1 MSNKTSENYLDN
13 LLDSITDMGSK
24 KKTPEPETISPDVS
38 LESGKMSDDEFFRD
52 FEAELESDS
61 YKDYFADFEHELEE
75 EQNSQLEIPTE
86 KSGVPDDIS
95 SILKGIEDN
104 SGGAEEIPDMPEPTI
119 STPEE
124 MLAGLG
130 ESEPEQEDIPVVE
143 EAPVMQEI
151 PEAPQLQMTDAG
163 EPDLS
168 GEGEEDLLAM
178 LSKSG
183 DLGDIG
189 DMLSDDPNKAPLG
202 DTDEFEQFA
211 RAQMEQQEQE
221 TEVATPDAG
230 EEPSGKKKKKKPK
243 KEKVKKEK
251 AKKDSGADDKES
263 FTDRLKK
270 LLFGE
275 EEAEDAPAG
284 MSEGVLLSDENADIL
299 SAIEAEEKGKA
310 AKPKKEKKKKEKKP
324 KGPKPKKP
332 PKPQKPSKPKK
343 EKPPKEKDHTPPLPK
358 GPVIMIAVMVV
369 SMTLFVMLG
378 TNLLSYSAAV
388 TKAKNAYSQSDY
400 TAAYQQLQGEKIA
413 FKDEALYNKLS
424 VLAAVSSEY
433 DAYLTFADYGSA
445 DMAFDSLICAAGR
458 YDLNLKTA
466 VEFECTDELDGLRQK
481 IAETLADKYGMDMNE
496 AIEMYNQRNRTEYTI
511 ILHRKMRALGLE

>member
-13 LLDSITDMGSK
+13 LLDSITDMDSK
-24 KKTPEPETISPDVS
+24 KKTPEPETLSPDVS
-38 LESGKMSDDEFFRD
+38 LGSDKISDDEFLRD

-61 YKDYFADFEHELEE
+61 YKDYFAEFERELEE

-119 STPEE
+119 GTPEE

-130 ESEPEQEDIPVVE
+130 ENEPEQADIPVAE
-143 EAPVMQEI
+143 EAPVM
-151 PEAPQLQMTDAG
+151 PETPAEPQLQMTDAG

-168 GEGEEDLLAM
+168 GKGEEDLLAM

-183 DLGDIG
+183 DFGDIG
-189 DMLSDDPNKAPLG
+189 DMLSNDPNKAPLG

-211 RAQMEQQEQE
+211 RAQMEQQERE
-221 TEVATPDAG
+221 TEADTPDAG
-230 EEPSGKKKKKKPK
+230 ETLSGKKKKKKL
-243 KEKVKKEK
+243 KKEK
-251 AKKDSGADDKES
+251 AQKDSGADDKES
-263 FTDRLKK
+263 FTERLKK

-275 EEAEDAPAG
+275 EEADAQAG
-284 MSEGVLLSDENADIL
+284 MPEGVLLSDENADIL
-299 SAIEAEEKGKA
+299 SAIEAEEKGEA
-310 AKPKKEKKKKEKKP
+310 AKQKKEKKKKEKKP
-324 KGPKPKKP
+324 KEPKPKKP
-332 PKPQKPSKPKK
+332 PKLKKPPKPKK

-358 GPVIMIAVMVV
+358 GPVIMIVVMVV
-369 SMTLFVMLG
+369 SMTLLVMLG

-388 TKAKNAYSQSDY
+388 TKAKAAYSQSDY

-413 FKDEALYNKLS
+413 SKDEALYNKLS

-433 DAYLTFADYGSA
+433 DAYLTFADYGAS

-481 IAETLADKYGMDMNE
+481 IAEALAGKYGMDMNE